1 MITLQAGFHGL
12 PVVNRGEYRKIDLM
26 RSGLDAYKIYR
37 NYDKKTAACFLFRNV
52 ARMERCVRKRE
63 LAEKS
68 SYARMNRIFMKC
80 VLHFLLLKEL
90 SFKEK
95 LFYISKFI
103 SNYFKYKF
111 KNI

>member
-1 MITLQAGFHGL
+1 M
-12 PVVNRGEYRKIDLM
+12 VKN
-26 RSGLDAYKIYR
+26 SGALSFSECCS
-37 NYDKKTAACFLFRNV
+37 NGTMCP
-52 ARMERCVRKRE
+52 KRE

-80 VLHFLLLKEL
+80 VSHFLLLKEL

>member
-12 PVVNRGEYRKIDLM
+12 PVVNRGEHQKIDLM

-37 NYDKKTAACFLFRNV
+37 NYDKKQQRAFFFRNI
-52 ARMERCVRKRE
+52 ARMERCARKRE

-80 VLHFLLLKEL
+80 VPHFLLLKEL